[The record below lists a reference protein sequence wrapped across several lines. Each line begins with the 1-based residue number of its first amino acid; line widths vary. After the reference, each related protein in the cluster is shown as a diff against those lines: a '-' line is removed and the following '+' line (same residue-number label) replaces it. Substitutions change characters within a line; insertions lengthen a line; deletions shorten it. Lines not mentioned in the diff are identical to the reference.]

1 MKEESLFINEML
13 ITINNSENRYNEE
26 SKLDNSIYINR
37 ITIRDKILKDIQIF
51 KGIISY

>member
-1 MKEESLFINEML
+1 MEEESLFINEMP

-37 ITIRDKILKDIQIF
+37 TIIGNKILKDI
-51 KGIISY
+51 